1 MWTDVTLNSNA
12 TIRSE
17 QGASLSLNV
26 RGVYLLNEGYN
37 QTAVSITC
45 FEPDPASMKLVV
57 ETTFVGTLNSF
68 MTKLEM
74 LRSGKVSSIT
84 QHFDYS
90 RIEIDANH
98 RCGHVISFQLDNE
111 VGTIYGESVSGL
123 MIRGMSAG
131 VSIIFSIGRDF
142 ESILSF
148 RDELRSMTLELD
160 YELECIRAIRDLE
173 ERTMSRPDL
182 DK

>member
-1 MWTDVTLNSNA
+1 MWTDVALNSSA
-12 TIRSE
+12 TLRSE
-17 QGASLSLNV
+17 QGASLSIEV

-37 QTAVSITC
+37 QTAISITC

-57 ETTFVGTLNSF
+57 ETTFVGTLNSILK
-68 MTKLEM
+68 KLEM
-74 LRSGKVSSIT
+74 LRNGNVSSIT

-98 RCGHVISFQLDNE
+98 WCGHVISFQRDTE

-123 MIRGMSAG
+123 KIRGMSAG
-131 VSIIFSIGRDF
+131 FSINFSIGRDF

-148 RDELRSMTLELD
+148 RDELQSMSLELD
-160 YELECIRAIRDLE
+160 YQLECIRAIRDLE
-173 ERTMSRPDL
+173 ERTMSESDL
-182 DK
+182 DE